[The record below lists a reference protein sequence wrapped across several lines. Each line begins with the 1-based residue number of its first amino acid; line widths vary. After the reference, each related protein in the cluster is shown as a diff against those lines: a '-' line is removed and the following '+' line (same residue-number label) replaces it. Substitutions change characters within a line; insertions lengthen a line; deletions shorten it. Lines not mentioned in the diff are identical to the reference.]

1 MAYNKVEITG
11 LNTNSIPVLT
21 SEEML
26 DLFLR
31 LNDGDESVR
40 DTIAQ
45 GNFKLVLSILK
56 KFNNHKENM
65 DDLFQIGCIGLMK
78 AIDNFDLSHEVKF
91 STYAVPMIEGEI
103 KRYLR
108 DNTSL
113 RVSRSLKDIAYKS
126 LKIQE
131 ETLSKTGKLPDYEEI
146 ANHLGVSSYDIV
158 LALESLKD
166 PVSLFSAIYNDGGDT
181 IYLYDQIED
190 KKTNSK
196 DLETK
201 LSVSEAIN
209 NLSEREQFI
218 LDERF
223 IIGKTQMEI
232 AEELM
237 ISQAQVSR
245 LEKGAIKEL
254 KKVLK

>member
-11 LNTNSIPVLT
+11 LNTNSISVLT
-21 SEEML
+21 SEEMV
-26 DLFLR
+26 DLFIR
-31 LNDGDESVR
+31 LQEGDKSVR
-40 DTIAQ
+40 EQIAQ

-56 KFNNHKENM
+56 KFSNHKENM

-131 ETLSKTGKLPDYEEI
+131 ESLSKTGKLPDYEEI
-146 ANHLGVSSYDIV
+146 ANELHVTSYDVV

-196 DLETK
+196 DIETK
-201 LSVSEAIN
+201 LSLTEAIN

-254 KKVLK
+254 KKVLR

>member
-11 LNTNSIPVLT
+11 LNTNSISVLT
-21 SEEML
+21 SEEMV
-26 DLFLR
+26 DLFIR
-31 LNDGDESVR
+31 LQEGNKSVR
-40 DTIAQ
+40 EQIAQ

-56 KFNNHKENM
+56 KFSNHKENM

-131 ETLSKTGKLPDYEEI
+131 ESLSKTGKLPDYEEI
-146 ANHLGVSSYDIV
+146 ANELDVTSYDVV

-196 DLETK
+196 DIETK
-201 LSVSEAIN
+201 LSLTEAIN

-254 KKVLK
+254 KKVLR

>member
-11 LNTNSIPVLT
+11 LNTSSIPVLT
-21 SEEML
+21 SEEMV
-26 DLFLR
+26 DLFIK
-31 LNDGDESVR
+31 LNEGDKSAREQ
-40 DTIAQ
+40 IAQ
-45 GNFKLVLSILK
+45 GNLRLVLSILQRI
-56 KFNNHKENM
+56 NHNKENM
-65 DDLFQIGCIGLMK
+65 DDLFQIGCMGLMK

-103 KRYLR
+103 RRYLR
-108 DNTSL
+108 DNNSL
-113 RVSRSLKDIAYKS
+113 RVSRSIKDIAYKS

-131 ETLSKTGKLPDYEEI
+131 EMLTKSNHLPDYKEI
-146 ANHLGVSSYDIV
+146 ADILGVSSYDVV

-166 PVSLFSAIYNDGGDT
+166 PVSLFSPIYNDGGDT
-181 IYLYDQIED
+181 IYIYDQIED
-190 KKTNSK
+190 KKANNT
-196 DLETK
+196 DIATR
-201 LSVSEAIN
+201 LSVTEAIN

-223 IIGKTQMEI
+223 IVGKTQTEI

-254 KKVLK
+254 KKTLK

>member
-11 LNTNSIPVLT
+11 LNTSSINVLT
-21 SEEML
+21 NEEMV
-26 DLFLR
+26 DLFIR
-31 LNDGDESVR
+31 AKENDEEAR
-40 DTIAQ
+40 NLLAQ

-103 KRYLR
+103 RRYLR
-108 DNTSL
+108 DNNSL
-113 RVSRSLKDIAYKS
+113 RISRSLKDIAYKS

-131 ETLSKTGKLPDYEEI
+131 EMLSKENHLPDYEEI
-146 ANHLGVSSYDIV
+146 ANILGVSSYDVV

-190 KKTNSK
+190 KKANNK
-196 DLETK
+196 DIESK
-201 LSVSEAIN
+201 LSLTEAIN
-209 NLSEREQFI
+209 ELSERKKFI

-223 IIGKTQMEI
+223 IMGKTQIEI

-245 LEKGAIKEL
+245 LEKDAIKEL